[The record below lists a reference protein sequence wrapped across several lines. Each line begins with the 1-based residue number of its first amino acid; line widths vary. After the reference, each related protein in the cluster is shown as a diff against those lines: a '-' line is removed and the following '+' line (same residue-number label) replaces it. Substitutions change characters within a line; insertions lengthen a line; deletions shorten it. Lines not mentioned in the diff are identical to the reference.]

1 MDENVIDVEAT
12 LKPQSARESSTEEGS
27 GTNHVIISTSENSSF
42 DNEDK
47 KLLYG
52 LEDVPP
58 WYMCILLGFQHY
70 LTMFG
75 STVAVP
81 LILAGP
87 LGIENDNLAKGQII
101 STIFFASGI
110 CTLLQ
115 TTLGN
120 RLPIVQGA
128 AFSFLTPAIAIM
140 TSIPNPPISVG
151 NSTNGTTSPNVQSDF
166 WKVRMLQVQGAI
178 MVASCTQVL
187 LGATGLIGF
196 MMAHIGPLTIA
207 PTVAMVGLSL
217 YGPAGDFAGRHW
229 GISVLT
235 MFLIILFS
243 QHLRNVEIPIPLC
256 CKKGERGALKIKL
269 FSLFPVIFAV
279 LLAWS
284 FCAILTAAGA
294 FPSDRNVYGY
304 LARTDIRL
312 GVLNQSPWFRVPY
325 PGQWGVPV
333 VTLSGVLGMI
343 SGVLASIIESVGD
356 YYACA
361 RLCYIPS
368 PPSHAMNRGIF
379 TEGIGT
385 LIAGS
390 LGSGNGTT
398 SYSENIG
405 AIGITKV
412 GSRRVIQTGACIM
425 LILAVIGKFG
435 ALFTTIPDPVVGGLF
450 CVMFGM
456 ITAVGISSLQF
467 VDLNSSRNLLIM
479 GFSTF
484 MGITVPNWI
493 SANKNLISTG
503 SVEGDQI
510 LFVLLQTG
518 MFISG
523 VLGFILDNTI
533 PGTLEE
539 RGLIR
544 WRATKLASDGD
555 HENDQNKFYEFPRL
569 MQKGIDKVNFFKYI
583 PVCTTFHG
591 RYVANLVKRVHSQNE
606 TKAGPESI
614 AMEKSL

>member
-503 SVEGDQI
+503 AIDNQTQNIIYSIINYFVVWDNNDFKFLLSMLRLQGSVEGDQI

-533 PGTLEE
+533 PGQSL
-539 RGLIR
+539 
-544 WRATKLASDGD
+544 
-555 HENDQNKFYEFPRL
+555 Y
-569 MQKGIDKVNFFKYI
+569 YI
-583 PVCTTFHG
+583 
-591 RYVANLVKRVHSQNE
+591 S
-606 TKAGPESI
+606 
-614 AMEKSL
+614 

>member
-1 MDENVIDVEAT
+1 MLNMDINVKDNDVTQKSSSSEVSSSEQVGT
-12 LKPQSARESSTEEGS
+12 INLISGSNKESFR
-27 GTNHVIISTSENSSF
+27 NSK
-42 DNEDK
+42 N
-47 KLLYG
+47 LLYG
-52 LEDVPP
+52 IDDIPP
-58 WYMCILLGFQHY
+58 WYMCIFLGFQHY

-75 STVAVP
+75 STVAIP

-120 RLPIVQGA
+120 RLPIVQGGA
-128 AFSFLTPAIAIM
+128 AAFLTPAIAIM

-187 LGATGLIGF
+187 LGATGLIGI

-207 PTVAMVGLSL
+207 PTVAMVGFGLF
-217 YGPAGDFAGRHW
+217 GVAGDFAGRHW
-229 GISVLT
+229 GISSLT

-269 FSLFPVIFAV
+269 FSLFPVIFAM

-284 FCAILTAAGA
+284 FCAILTAAGV

-493 SANKNLISTG
+493 SANKSLISTG
-503 SVEGDQI
+503 SVEVDQI
-510 LFVLLQTG
+510 ILVLLQTG

-523 VLGFILDNTI
+523 VLGFMLDNTI
-533 PGTLEE
+533 PGTPEE
-539 RGLIR
+539 RGLIA
-544 WRATKLASDGD
+544 WRRSKFASDGNG
-555 HENDQNKFYEFPRL
+555 ENEQNKHYMFPKS
-569 MQKGIDKVNFFKYI
+569 MQNGIDKVNFFKYI
-583 PVCTTFHG
+583 PICPTFHG
-591 RYVANLVKRVHSQNE
+591 RNIGKLVRRGRD
-606 TKAGPESI
+606 KAKKQTVSENIP
-614 AMEKSL
+614 M